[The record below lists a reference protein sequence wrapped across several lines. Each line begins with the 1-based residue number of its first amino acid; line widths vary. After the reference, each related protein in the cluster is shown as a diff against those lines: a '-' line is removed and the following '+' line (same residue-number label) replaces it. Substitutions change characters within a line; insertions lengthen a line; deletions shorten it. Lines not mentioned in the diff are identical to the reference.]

1 MALKEWAVVVE
12 ALGRGE
18 QVLLLRKGGLAEG
31 RGGFRLEHRRFLLYP
46 TLFHQQRES
55 LVPEFQRR
63 FDELVPRLPPAER
76 VRVEFVAE
84 VVATARL
91 TAPDQA
97 LALRGQHDLRDEV
110 ITHRFDWGHEHF
122 LLALVLRV
130 ARLAQGVELPALP
143 AYGGC
148 KSWVEL
154 AEDVA
159 ADEAVPVADESAFQ
173 SRLAAIRG
181 LIPNLEEAST

>member
-12 ALGRGE
+12 ALGCGE
-18 QVLLLRKGGLAEG
+18 QVLLLRKGGLREG
-31 RGGFRLEHRRFLLYP
+31 RGGFRVEHRRFLLYP
-46 TLFHQQRES
+46 TLFHQQREL

-63 FDELVPRLPPAER
+63 FDELVPRLPPPDR
-76 VRVEFVAE
+76 VRFEFAAE

-91 TAPDQA
+91 TTPEQA
-97 LALRGQHDLRDEV
+97 LALRGQQVLRDEV
-110 ITHRFDWGHEHF
+110 ITHRYDWGREHF

-130 ARLAQGVELPALP
+130 SRLARSVELPALP

-154 AEDVA
+154 AEEVSTHQA
-159 ADEAVPVADESAFQ
+159 IPVLDEPALR
-173 SRLAAIRG
+173 SRLAAIGHLVPELR
-181 LIPNLEEAST
+181 EEPA